1 MGDVNP
7 SIRLAGD
14 DLLTAAEAAL
24 LASDDRPPLPPGVR
38 FRPTGCRI
46 AVRLDARRGTFVQ
59 GALHPASSVT
69 ATSGLIIAPDEYAE
83 TPCTGVVVAVGPG
96 IHESPMWHLE
106 LAPGKRVQF
115 GKYNGVALDPSYF
128 DAPGEY
134 VVLDARHDKPKP
146 HVPEVYG
153 ELINEAAVAL
163 GRVAASGEDLEP

>member
-1 MGDVNP
+1 MTD
-7 SIRLAGD
+7 A
-14 DLLTAAEAAL
+14 
-24 LASDDRPPLPPGVR
+24 RPPLPPGVR

-46 AVRLDARRGTFVQ
+46 AVRLDARRGTFVK
-59 GALHPASSVT
+59 GALHPASSVQCE
-69 ATSGLIIAPDEYAE
+69 AGVILAPDEYQE
-83 TPCTGVVVAVGPG
+83 TPCTGVVVVAGPG

-115 GKYNGVALDPSYF
+115 GKYNGTALSNDYF

-146 HVPEVYG
+146 HVPDVYG

-163 GRVAASGEDLEP
+163 GRVAVSGEDFEP